1 MHRSRLGG
9 LIIDCRTEDLEAA
22 AEFWSQALGC
32 RMVRSIDPADANYVQ
47 LETAPNE
54 PHLEVQNV
62 DHESRVHID
71 IETDDIEAEA
81 ARLEKT
87 RRQTPRED
95 SHLAGHGSTNW
106 TEVLPRK
113 AAARHVRDRR
123 QHLGLVCCRS
133 DDILAF
139 PSDEIPSTRERK
151 SLLKHALQL
160 PG

>member
-9 LIIDCRTEDLEAA
+9 LIIDCRTEDFEAA

-54 PHLEVQNV
+54 PHLEVQKV

-81 ARLEKT
+81 ARLEK
-87 RRQTPRED
+87 
-95 SHLAGHGSTNW
+95 
-106 TEVLPRK
+106 
-113 AAARHVRDRR
+113 
-123 QHLGLVCCRS
+123 LGAKRLEKIRTWLVMEAPTGQRFCLVKPQRATFEAEGNIW
-133 DDILAF
+133 D
-139 PSDEIPSTRERK
+139 
-151 SLLKHALQL
+151 
-160 PG
+160 

>member
-47 LETAPNE
+47 LETALNE
-54 PHLEVQNV
+54 PDLEVQKV

-81 ARLEKT
+81 ARLEK
-87 RRQTPRED
+87 
-95 SHLAGHGSTNW
+95 
-106 TEVLPRK
+106 
-113 AAARHVRDRR
+113 
-123 QHLGLVCCRS
+123 LGAKRLEKIRTWLVMEAPTGQRFCLVKPQRAMFEAEGNIW
-133 DDILAF
+133 D
-139 PSDEIPSTRERK
+139 
-151 SLLKHALQL
+151 
-160 PG
+160 

>member
-1 MHRSRLGG
+1 MHRSRLGA

-54 PHLEVQNV
+54 PVLEVQKV

-81 ARLEKT
+81 ARLEK
-87 RRQTPRED
+87 
-95 SHLAGHGSTNW
+95 
-106 TEVLPRK
+106 
-113 AAARHVRDRR
+113 
-123 QHLGLVCCRS
+123 LGAKRLEKIRAWLVMEAPTGQRFCLVKPQRATFEA
-133 DDILAF
+133 DANIWN
-139 PSDEIPSTRERK
+139 
-151 SLLKHALQL
+151 
-160 PG
+160 

>member
-1 MHRSRLGG
+1 MHRSRLGA

-54 PHLEVQNV
+54 PVLEVQKV

-81 ARLEKT
+81 ARLEKLGAKRLEKIRT
-87 RRQTPRED
+87 WLVMEAPTGQRFC
-95 SHLAGHGSTNW
+95 L
-106 TEVLPRK
+106 
-113 AAARHVRDRR
+113 VRPQRATFEAEGNIWD
-123 QHLGLVCCRS
+123 
-133 DDILAF
+133 
-139 PSDEIPSTRERK
+139 
-151 SLLKHALQL
+151 
-160 PG
+160 